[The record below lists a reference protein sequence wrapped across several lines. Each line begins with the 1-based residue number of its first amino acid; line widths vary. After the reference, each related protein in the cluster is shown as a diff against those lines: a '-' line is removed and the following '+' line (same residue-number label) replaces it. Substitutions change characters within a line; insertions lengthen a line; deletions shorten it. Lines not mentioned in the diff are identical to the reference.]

1 MELTFIRPDNWATA
15 YPYITCQVNDN
26 EPTVLV
32 GGPTTDE
39 NAVTVQPS
47 DWTSPTEYTV
57 ELPNDVYLA
66 IATSGSTDTVT
77 LRIKG
82 LETTTN
88 NTPSILYVVTPQ
100 EWGTN
105 ISATFTDTDG
115 VTREAPLHQE
125 STEYSG
131 NTETYYTIDLGSLD
145 YGQYIASVVI
155 TDGTHLSDS
164 FNIAEHVLHSRIYI
178 DLTAE
183 EDQLQ
188 QPTMND
194 TLERNLTLQLLYSVS
209 HHSTINIS
217 DLILNNA
224 TSVIVGE
231 ADTAPETVFV
241 SKSNLATV
249 WGAVVSN
256 VKNYTH
262 SKNYVDNKF
271 ANVYDKSST
280 YSATQ
285 INTLLT
291 NKADKS
297 STYTKTEVDNLI
309 SSNNNVYTKAEV
321 DALLANAGG
330 DTSNFYTKAEIDEML
345 GDIESG
351 SY

>member
-15 YPYITCQVNDN
+15 VPYITCQVNDN

-32 GGPTTDE
+32 SDPDKGDL
-39 NAVTVQPS
+39 VVRPS

-82 LETTTN
+82 LETTTD

-105 ISATFTDTDG
+105 ISAIFTDTDG
-115 VTREAPLHQE
+115 VTREAPLRQE
-125 STEYSG
+125 STEYSD
-131 NTETYYTIDLGSLD
+131 NTQIYYSLDLGTLD

-164 FNIAEHVLHSRIYI
+164 FNIAEHVLHSII
-178 DLTAE
+178 FINLTAE

-188 QPTMND
+188 QSTMYD
-194 TLERNLTLQLLYSVS
+194 TLERSLTLQLLYSVS

-217 DLILNNA
+217 DIILNNA
-224 TSVIVGE
+224 TSVIIGE

-241 SKSNLATV
+241 SKSNLATM
-249 WGAVVSN
+249 WNAVVDG
-256 VKNYTH
+256 VKDYTH

-285 INTLLT
+285 INSMLT

-321 DALLANAGG
+321 DALLENAGG

>member
-1 MELTFIRPDNWATA
+1 MELTFIRPDNWASE

-32 GGPTTDE
+32 SDPTTGE
-39 NAVTVQPS
+39 FTVQPS

-82 LETTTN
+82 YETTTN
-88 NTPSILYVVTPQ
+88 STPSVLYVVPPQ

-105 ISATFTDTDG
+105 VSAIFTDTSG
-115 VTREAPLHQE
+115 VTREALLHQE
-125 STEYSG
+125 STEYNG
-131 NTETYYTIDLGSLD
+131 DTHIYYTIDLATLD
-145 YGQYIASVVI
+145 YSQYIASVVI

-164 FNIAEHVLHSRIYI
+164 FNIAEYILHSEVYI

-183 EDQLQ
+183 ENQFVQFD
-188 QPTMND
+188 MRSV
-194 TLERNLTLQLLYSVS
+194 LERNLTIQLLYSVS

-262 SKNYVDNKF
+262 SKTYVDNKF

-291 NKADKS
+291 DKANKS
-297 STYTKTEVDNLI
+297 NTYTKTEVDNLI
-309 SSNNNVYTKAEV
+309 ASNNNVYTKAEV
-321 DALLANAGG
+321 DALLANAGGG

>member
-1 MELTFIRPDNWATA
+1 MELTFIRPDNWASE

-32 GGPTTDE
+32 SDPYAGE
-39 NAVTVQPS
+39 SVLRPS
-47 DWTSPTEYTV
+47 DWTSPAEYTV

-77 LRIKG
+77 LQIKG
-82 LETTTN
+82 YETTTN
-88 NTPSILYVVTPQ
+88 STPSILKVVTPQ
-100 EWGTN
+100 EWDTN
-105 ISATFTDTDG
+105 VSAVFTDTSG
-115 VTREAPLHQE
+115 VTREAPLRQE
-125 STEYSG
+125 SIEYNG
-131 NTETYYTIDLGSLD
+131 DTHIYYTIDLATLD
-145 YGQYIASVVI
+145 YSQYIASVVI

-164 FNIAEHVLHSRIYI
+164 FNIAEYILHSEIYI

-183 EDQLQ
+183 EDQFVQ
-188 QPTMND
+188 FDMRSV
-194 TLERNLTLQLLYSVS
+194 LERNLTLPLLYSVS
-209 HHSTINIS
+209 HHNTINIG

-249 WGAVVSN
+249 WNAMATN
-256 VKNYTH
+256 VKNYTY
-262 SKNYVDNKF
+262 SKATLDSKF
-271 ANVYDKSST
+271 ANTYDRAST

-285 INTLLT
+285 VNSLLT

-297 STYTKTEVDNLI
+297 TTYTKVEVDALV
-309 SSNNNVYTKAEV
+309 SNNTNVYTKAEV
-321 DALLANAGG
+321 DALLENVSGG
-330 DTSNFYTKAEIDEML
+330 DTSNFYTKAEIDAMFD
-345 GDIESG
+345 DIESG

>member
-1 MELTFIRPDNWATA
+1 MELTFIRPDNWASE

-26 EPTVLV
+26 EPTILV
-32 GGPTTDE
+32 GDPTPDGE
-39 NAVTVQPS
+39 FTVRPS
-47 DWTSPTEYTV
+47 DWTSPAEYTV

-77 LRIKG
+77 LQIKG
-82 LETTTN
+82 YETTTDS
-88 NTPSILYVVTPQ
+88 TPSILKVITPQ

-105 ISATFTDTDG
+105 VSAVFTDTSG

-125 STEYSG
+125 STEYNG
-131 NTETYYTIDLGSLD
+131 NVETYYTIDFATLD
-145 YGQYIASVVI
+145 YSQYIASVVI

-164 FNIAEHVLHSRIYI
+164 FNIAEYLLHSEIYI

-183 EDQLQ
+183 ENQLD
-188 QPTMND
+188 PYDMLD
-194 TLERNLTLQLLYSVS
+194 VLERNLTIQLLYSVS
-209 HHSTINIS
+209 HHNTINIS

-262 SKNYVDNKF
+262 SKTYVDNKF

-291 NKADKS
+291 DKANKS
-297 STYTKTEVDNLI
+297 NTYTKTEVDNLI
-309 SSNNNVYTKAEV
+309 ASNNNVYTKAEV

>member
-32 GGPTTDE
+32 SNPSAG
-39 NAVTVQPS
+39 NLVVRPS

-82 LETTTN
+82 YETTTN
-88 NTPSILYVVTPQ
+88 STPSILKVVTPQ
-100 EWGTN
+100 EWDTN
-105 ISATFTDTDG
+105 VSAVFTDTAG
-115 VTREAPLHQE
+115 VTREAPLRQE
-125 STEYSG
+125 SIEYNG
-131 NTETYYTIDLGSLD
+131 DTHIYYTIDFATLD
-145 YGQYIASVVI
+145 YSQYITSVVI

-164 FNIAEHVLHSRIYI
+164 FNIAEYVLHSEVFI

-183 EDQLQ
+183 ENQLR
-188 QPTMND
+188 TFDMRSEV
-194 TLERNLTLQLLYSVS
+194 ERNLTLQLLYSVS

-241 SKSNLATV
+241 SKSNLATMWNAMV
-249 WGAVVSN
+249 NG
-256 VKNYTH
+256 VKDYTH

-285 INTLLT
+285 INSMLT

-309 SSNNNVYTKAEV
+309 ASNNNVYTKAEV
-321 DALLANAGG
+321 DALLENAGG

>member
-1 MELTFIRPDNWATA
+1 MELTFIRPDNWASA

-32 GGPTTDE
+32 SDPSAGE
-39 NAVTVQPS
+39 NVIRPS

-82 LETTTN
+82 YETTTN
-88 NTPSILYVVTPQ
+88 STPSILYAITPP
-100 EWGTN
+100 EWGTDV
-105 ISATFTDTDG
+105 SAIFTDTDG
-115 VTREAPLHQE
+115 VTREALLHPLPQE
-125 STEYSG
+125 STEYNG
-131 NTETYYTIDLGSLD
+131 YSLD
-145 YGQYIASVVI
+145 LATLDYSQYIASVVI

-164 FNIAEHVLHSRIYI
+164 FNIAEYVLHSRIFI
-178 DLTAE
+178 NLTVE

-188 QPTMND
+188 QSTMND
-194 TLERNLTLQLLYSVS
+194 ALERNLTLQLLYSVS
-209 HHSTINIS
+209 HHNTINIS

-231 ADTAPETVFV
+231 ADTVPETVFV
-241 SKSNLATV
+241 SKSNLTAV

-262 SKNYVDNKF
+262 SKDYVDNKF

-285 INTLLT
+285 INSMLT

-321 DALLANAGG
+321 DALLENAGG

>member
-1 MELTFIRPDNWATA
+1 MELTFIRPDNWATT

-26 EPTVLV
+26 EPTVLFSNPDA
-32 GGPTTDE
+32 GGL
-39 NAVTVQPS
+39 VVRPS

-82 LETTTN
+82 YETTTN
-88 NTPSILYVVTPQ
+88 STPSILYVVTPQ

-105 ISATFTDTDG
+105 ISAIFTDTDG
-115 VTREAPLHQE
+115 VTREAPLHPLPQE
-125 STEYSG
+125 STEYNG
-131 NTETYYTIDLGSLD
+131 YSLD
-145 YGQYIASVVI
+145 LATLDYSQYIASVVI

-164 FNIAEHVLHSRIYI
+164 FNIAEYILHSRIFI
-178 DLTAE
+178 NLIVE

-188 QPTMND
+188 QATMD
-194 TLERNLTLQLLYSVS
+194 VLERNLTLQLLYSVS
-209 HHSTINIS
+209 HHNTINIS

-241 SKSNLATV
+241 SKSNLTTTWNAMV
-249 WGAVVSN
+249 NG
-256 VKNYTH
+256 VKNYTY
-262 SKNYVDNKF
+262 SKATLDSKF
-271 ANVYDKSST
+271 ANTYDRAST

-285 INTLLT
+285 VNSLLT

-297 STYTKTEVDNLI
+297 TTYTKVEVDALV
-309 SSNNNVYTKAEV
+309 SNNTNVYTKAEV
-321 DALLANAGG
+321 DALLENVSGG
-330 DTSNFYTKAEIDEML
+330 DTSNFYTKAEIDAMFD
-345 GDIESG
+345 DIESG

>member
-1 MELTFIRPDNWATA
+1 MELTFIRPDNWASA

-32 GGPTTDE
+32 SNPSAG
-39 NAVTVQPS
+39 NLVVRPS

-82 LETTTN
+82 YETTTN
-88 NTPSILYVVTPQ
+88 STPSILYAITPP
-100 EWGTN
+100 EWGTDV
-105 ISATFTDTDG
+105 SAIFTDTDG
-115 VTREAPLHQE
+115 VTREALLHPLPQE
-125 STEYSG
+125 STEYNG
-131 NTETYYTIDLGSLD
+131 YSLD
-145 YGQYIASVVI
+145 LATLDYSQYIASVVI

-164 FNIAEHVLHSRIYI
+164 FNIAEYVLHSRIFI
-178 DLTAE
+178 NLIVE
-183 EDQLQ
+183 EDQLRQ
-188 QPTMND
+188 ATMD
-194 TLERNLTLQLLYSVS
+194 VLERNLTLQLLYSVS
-209 HHSTINIS
+209 YHNTISIS

-241 SKSNLATV
+241 SKSNLATM
-249 WGAVVSN
+249 WNAVVDG
-256 VKNYTH
+256 VKDYTH

-285 INTLLT
+285 INSMLT

-321 DALLANAGG
+321 DALLENAGG

>member
-1 MELTFIRPDNWATA
+1 MELTFIRPDNWASA

-32 GGPTTDE
+32 SDPTAGGF
-39 NAVTVQPS
+39 TVRPS
-47 DWTSPTEYTV
+47 DWTPPTEYTV

-82 LETTTN
+82 YETTTN
-88 NTPSILYVVTPQ
+88 STPSILYVITPQ

-105 ISATFTDTDG
+105 ISAIFTDTDG
-115 VTREAPLHQE
+115 VTREALLHPLPQE
-125 STEYSG
+125 SAEYNG
-131 NTETYYTIDLGSLD
+131 YSLD
-145 YGQYIASVVI
+145 LATLDYSQYIASVVI

-164 FNIAEHVLHSRIYI
+164 FNIAEYILHSGIFI
-178 DLTAE
+178 NLIVE
-183 EDQLQ
+183 EDQLRQ
-188 QPTMND
+188 STMD
-194 TLERNLTLQLLYSVS
+194 VLERNLTLQLLYSVS
-209 HHSTINIS
+209 YHNTINIS

-241 SKSNLATV
+241 SKSNLATM
-249 WGAVVSN
+249 WGAVVTN
-256 VKNYTH
+256 VKNYTY
-262 SKNYVDNKF
+262 SKTTLDAKF
-271 ANVYDKSST
+271 ANTYDRAST

-285 INTLLT
+285 VNSLLT

-297 STYTKTEVDNLI
+297 TTYTKVEVDALV
-309 SSNNNVYTKAEV
+309 SNNANVYTKAEV
-321 DALLANAGG
+321 DALLENVSGG
-330 DTSNFYTKAEIDEML
+330 DTSNFYTKAEIDAKFD
-345 GDIESG
+345 DIESG

>member
-1 MELTFIRPDNWATA
+1 MELTFIRPDNWASA
-15 YPYITCQVNDN
+15 CPYITCQVNDN

-32 GGPTTDE
+32 SDPTPPDE
-39 NAVTVQPS
+39 FTVQPS
-47 DWTSPTEYTV
+47 DWTPPTEYTV

-82 LETTTN
+82 YETTTN
-88 NTPSILYVVTPQ
+88 STPSILYVVTPQ
-100 EWGTN
+100 EWGTDV
-105 ISATFTDTDG
+105 SAIFTDTDG
-115 VTREAPLHQE
+115 VTREAPLRQE
-125 STEYSG
+125 STEYNG
-131 NTETYYTIDLGSLD
+131 NTETYYTIDLGTLD

-164 FNIAEHVLHSRIYI
+164 FNIAEYILHSRIFI
-178 DLTAE
+178 DLIVE

-188 QPTMND
+188 QSTMD
-194 TLERNLTLQLLYSVS
+194 VLERNLTLQLLYSVS
-209 HHSTINIS
+209 HHNTINIS

-241 SKSNLATV
+241 SKSNLATM
-249 WGAVVSN
+249 WNAVVN
-256 VKNYTH
+256 GVKDYTH

-285 INTLLT
+285 INSMLT

-321 DALLANAGG
+321 DALLENAGG

>member
-1 MELTFIRPDNWATA
+1 MELTFIRPDNWASA

-32 GGPTTDE
+32 SNPDAGDL
-39 NAVTVQPS
+39 VVRPS

-82 LETTTN
+82 YETTTN
-88 NTPSILYVVTPQ
+88 STPSILYAITPP
-100 EWGTN
+100 EWGTDV
-105 ISATFTDTDG
+105 SAIFTDTDG
-115 VTREAPLHQE
+115 VTREAPLHPLPQE
-125 STEYSG
+125 STEYNG
-131 NTETYYTIDLGSLD
+131 YSLD
-145 YGQYIASVVI
+145 LATLDYSQYIASVVI

-164 FNIAEHVLHSRIYI
+164 FNIAEYILHSRIFI
-178 DLTAE
+178 NLIVE

-188 QPTMND
+188 QSTMD
-194 TLERNLTLQLLYSVS
+194 VLERNLTLQLLYSVS

-262 SKNYVDNKF
+262 SKDYVDNKF
-271 ANVYDKSST
+271 ANVYTKSST

-285 INTLLT
+285 INSMLT

-309 SSNNNVYTKAEV
+309 ASNNNVYTKAEV
-321 DALLANAGG
+321 DALLENAGG
-330 DTSNFYTKAEIDEML
+330 DTSNFYTKAEIDAML

>member
-15 YPYITCQVNDN
+15 VPYITCQVNDN

-32 GGPTTDE
+32 SDPTPPDE
-39 NAVTVQPS
+39 FTVQPS
-47 DWTSPTEYTV
+47 DWTPPTEYTV

-82 LETTTN
+82 YETTTN
-88 NTPSILYVVTPQ
+88 STPSILYVVTPQ
-100 EWGTN
+100 EWGTDV
-105 ISATFTDTDG
+105 SAIFTDTDG
-115 VTREAPLHQE
+115 VTREAPLRQE
-125 STEYSG
+125 STEYNG
-131 NTETYYTIDLGSLD
+131 NTQIYYSLD
-145 YGQYIASVVI
+145 LATLDYSQYITSVVI

-164 FNIAEHVLHSRIYI
+164 FNIAEYVLHSRIYI
-178 DLTAE
+178 DLTVE

-188 QPTMND
+188 QSTMSD
-194 TLERNLTLQLLYSVS
+194 ALERNLTLQLLYSVS
-209 HHSTINIS
+209 HHNTINIS
-217 DLILNNA
+217 DIILNNA

-241 SKSNLATV
+241 SKSNLATMWNAMV
-249 WGAVVSN
+249 NG
-256 VKNYTH
+256 VKDYTH

-285 INTLLT
+285 INSMLT

-309 SSNNNVYTKAEV
+309 ASNNNVYTKAEV